1 MTTKE
6 DVRIMSEQQQQQAPK
21 RKLSLQDLPTL
32 LHVYLQLIHARNDP
46 KAFEQV
52 VKKLAQDNNVPP
64 KDIPIVHNTFI
75 AVREVAQAKQPSFV
89 SLYLVGGMGAVDLI
103 LLQVLLSVGTSDT
116 LLSVALFLLVLS
128 LPLTAMSLF
137 FSFLKQKYNIATYGK
152 VHRFLIS
159 SALATGIGSLD
170 GAIWHISPT
179 GGIVFLFVAAVM
191 YLWANVYLILIQTGL
206 RFIELQKPPE
216 VEAKEQK

>member
-6 DVRIMSEQQQQQAPK
+6 DVRIMSEQQQQQASK
-21 RKLSLQDLPTL
+21 RKLSLHDLTTSL
-32 LHVYLQLIHARNDP
+32 RFWLQLIRARNDP

-52 VKKLAQDNNVPP
+52 VEKLSQESGVPP
-64 KDIPIVHNTFI
+64 NDIPIVHNTFI

-89 SLYLVGGMGAVDLI
+89 GLYLVGGIGAVDLI
-103 LLQVLLSVGTSDT
+103 LLPVLLSVGTSDT

-152 VHRFLIS
+152 VHSFLTS

-170 GAIWHISPT
+170 GAIWHISPVD
-179 GGIVFLFVAAVM
+179 GIVFLCLAAVM
-191 YLWANVYLILIQTGL
+191 YLWAHLYLVLIQTGM
-206 RFIELQKPPE
+206 RFIALQNPPKAE
-216 VEAKEQK
+216 EKDQK

>member
-1 MTTKE
+1 
-6 DVRIMSEQQQQQAPK
+6 MSEQQQQRAFK
-21 RKLSLQDLPTL
+21 RKLSLHDLTTIL
-32 LHVYLQLIHARNDP
+32 RFWLQLIRARNDP

-52 VKKLAQDNNVPP
+52 VEKLSQESGVPSN
-64 KDIPIVHNTFI
+64 DIPIVHNTFI

-89 SLYLVGGMGAVDLI
+89 GLYLVGGMGAVDLI
-103 LLQVLLSVGTSDT
+103 LLQVLLSVGPSDT

-152 VHRFLIS
+152 VHSFLTS

-170 GAIWHISPT
+170 GAIWHISPVD
-179 GGIVFLFVAAVM
+179 GIVFLCLAAVM
-191 YLWANVYLILIQTGL
+191 YLWANLYLVLIQTGM
-206 RFIELQKPPE
+206 RFIALQKPPKAE
-216 VEAKEQK
+216 EKDQK